1 VLRGTYSCNS
11 FKPLGL
17 PLRVKARVN
26 KLNSFRINWRRKLG
40 WGIGLLFK
48 LNIVASKEY
57 CLTIIVQRLLVDTL
71 LLVAPIVLQR
81 YRISHRLG
89 VGGKKKA

>member
-1 VLRGTYSCNS
+1 VLRGIYSYNS

-26 KLNSFRINWRRKLG
+26 ELNSSKIDWRCRLG
-40 WGIGLLFK
+40 RGIGLLFR

-57 CLTIIVQRLLVDTL
+57 CLTIIV
-71 LLVAPIVLQR
+71 
-81 YRISHRLG
+81 
-89 VGGKKKA
+89 

>member
-26 KLNSFRINWRRKLG
+26 KLNSPKIDWRRKLG
-40 WGIGLLFK
+40 
-48 LNIVASKEY
+48 
-57 CLTIIVQRLLVDTL
+57 
-71 LLVAPIVLQR
+71 
-81 YRISHRLG
+81 
-89 VGGKKKA
+89 